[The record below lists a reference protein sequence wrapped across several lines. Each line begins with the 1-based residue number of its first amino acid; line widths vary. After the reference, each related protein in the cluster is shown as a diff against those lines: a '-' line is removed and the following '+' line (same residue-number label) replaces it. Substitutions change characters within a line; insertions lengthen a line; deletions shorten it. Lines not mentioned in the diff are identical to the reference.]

1 MIRQLQQC
9 ERKLSKLVG
18 SKYAGV
24 VSRESVR
31 IAFTYAALND
41 LDVCMADIR
50 NAYLQSPTSQ
60 KHYIICGPEFGMENV
75 GKVAIMH
82 RAVYGGKTSGRDFRN
97 HLRSCMEFINFTSC
111 PADPDVWMRP
121 AIKSDGTKCYDYVL
135 LYVDDALVVSE
146 NAESILRNELG
157 RYFELKEE
165 SIGPPDH
172 YLGGKVRKVQ
182 LENGV
187 YAWAF
192 SSSQYVQTAVKNVE
206 AYLDSQENKRWKMP
220 SKADTPLTT
229 TYRPELDVS
238 RELNEVD
245 AAYYQSLIGIL
256 RWMVELGRV
265 DVCLEV
271 SMMSSHLALPRE
283 GHLEQVLHI
292 FAYLKKYHNTELVYD
307 PSDPVVDE
315 NDFERRDWA
324 SSQFGK
330 DLRGILQNNN
340 ETTTINNIETK
351 AINNNKATTTQT
363 TTTQPHKQQ
372 QQHKQQ
378 QHNTRKKGHTKNKK
392 DRKTMMK

>member
-1 MIRQLQQC
+1 MDFT
-9 ERKLSKLVG
+9 RKARWVLNGHKRPDPVG

-41 LDVCMADIR
+41 FDVCMADIR

-97 HLRSCMEFINFTSC
+97 HLRLCMEFINFTSC

-121 AIKSDGTKCYDYVL
+121 AIKSDGTKFYDYVL

-192 SSSQYVQTAVKNVE
+192 SSFQYVQTAVKNVE
-206 AYLDSQENKRWKMP
+206 AYLHSQDNKRWKMP

-265 DVCLEV
+265 DYPEKVIWSKFCI
-271 SMMSSHLALPRE
+271 S
-283 GHLEQVLHI
+283 
-292 FAYLKKYHNTELVYD
+292 
-307 PSDPVVDE
+307 SDPVVDE
-315 NDFERRDWA
+315 NDFKQRDWA
-324 SSQFGK
+324 SSEFGHVEEK
-330 DLRGILQNNN
+330 EGFPANMPESRGHGFIMRAKVDADHASDTVSRRSRTGLLIYLNCALVYWWS
-340 ETTTINNIETK
+340 K
-351 AINNNKATTTQT
+351 KQT
-363 TTTQPHKQQ
+363 
-372 QQHKQQ
+372 
-378 QHNTRKKGHTKNKK
+378 
-392 DRKTMMK
+392 